1 MIKNLS
7 NINNITREKLFY
19 EDEIYDAYSYIK
31 QLFLSAKS
39 SIILV
44 DGYID
49 LSVLDML
56 VDVSVPITIYTFP
69 SSSLTKQDIHTFN
82 IKHNLEVIQK
92 TLVHDRFIIID
103 NTIYLCG
110 SSIKDV
116 GKKRFVL
123 TKLDSIKIEDI
134 LKSIIS
140 TKR

>member
-1 MIKNLS
+1 
-7 NINNITREKLFY
+7 
-19 EDEIYDAYSYIK
+19 
-31 QLFLSAKS
+31 
-39 SIILV
+39 
-44 DGYID
+44 
-49 LSVLDML
+49 ML

-82 IKHNLEVIQK
+82 IKHNLEVIQT

-103 NTIYLCG
+103 NMIYLCG

-140 TKR
+140 IKR